1 MTSRSWICRL
11 FARTPRTIRKEPA
24 RYLAAPLLGST
35 DTTHTDEASDGSEG
49 FIDGAGI

>member
-1 MTSRSWICRL
+1 MLKSKFRPA
-11 FARTPRTIRKEPA
+11 ARRIAPNV
-24 RYLAAPLLGST
+24 AAPLLGPT